1 MKKILFRK
9 FLLDCLAFFLISL
22 VSTSI
27 IIWVFQ
33 AVNYLD
39 LIIEDGRDY
48 SIYLNYTLL
57 NFPKIISK
65 ILPFAFFFSF
75 SYVIAKYELN
85 NELLIYWN
93 FGVNK
98 IKVVNFF
105 LTFSIILLLFQII
118 LASLIVPKSQS
129 LARSLIRTSDYNFV
143 NNFLKV
149 KKFNAI
155 VNDLTIYTEG
165 KDIDGNFKN
174 IYIKRNIGKDNFQ
187 ITFAKKGIFKKG
199 KNFSI
204 LELSN
209 GENINLFNNQITN
222 FSFSKSE
229 FKLSSFSTTTILV
242 TKTQDHKTFE
252 LFECVI
258 DLTNKNIKNK
268 NKIKEKVRNCEINN
282 LDNIIAELY
291 KRLAIPLYIPALML
305 ISLMLIIHSKE
316 KINYSRYRITVFLM
330 GFFLI
335 IFSESTLKFVNES
348 LINNLIIILIPI
360 TIIILLY
367 FYILSKFKFKK
378 SII

>member
-9 FLLDCLAFFLISL
+9 ILFDCLIFFIISLISA
-22 VSTSI
+22 SI

-39 LIIEDGRDY
+39 LIIEDGREY
-48 SIYLNYTLL
+48 NTYIHYTLL
-57 NFPKIISK
+57 NFPKIVSK

-93 FGVNK
+93 FGVSK

-105 LTFSIILLLFQII
+105 LIFSITLLLFQII
-118 LASLIVPKSQS
+118 LTSLIVPKSQY

-143 NNFLKV
+143 NNFIKV

-155 VNDLTIYTEG
+155 VNDLTIYTES
-165 KDIDGNFKN
+165 KDIDGTFNN
-174 IYIKRNIGKDNFQ
+174 LYIKRNIGKNNFQ
-187 ITFAKKGIFKKG
+187 ITFAKKGILKKS
-199 KNFSI
+199 NNLTI
-204 LELSN
+204 LELFN
-209 GENINLFNNQITN
+209 GENINLFNNRITN

-229 FKLSSFSTTTILV
+229 FNLSSFSTNTILV
-242 TKTQDHKTFE
+242 TKTQEHKTFE

-258 DLTNKNIKNK
+258 NLTNKNIKDK
-268 NKIKEKVRNCEINN
+268 NEIKKKVRNCEINN

-305 ISLMLIIHSKE
+305 TSLMLIIHSKE
-316 KINYSRYRITVFLM
+316 KINFFKSRIIVFLI

-335 IFSESTLKFVNES
+335 IFSESTLRFVNIS
-348 LINNLIIILIPI
+348 LINNSIIILIPI
-360 TIIILLY
+360 TIIIFLY

-378 SII
+378 L

>member
-9 FLLDCLAFFLISL
+9 ILLDCLAFFTISLISA
-22 VSTSI
+22 SI

-48 SIYLNYTLL
+48 SIYLHYTLL
-57 NFPKIISK
+57 NFPKIVSK

-93 FGVNK
+93 FGVSK

-105 LTFSIILLLFQII
+105 LVFSIILLLFQII
-118 LASLIVPKSQS
+118 LTSLIVPKSQN

-143 NNFLKV
+143 NNFIKV

-155 VNDLTIYTEG
+155 VNNLTIYTES
-165 KDIDGNFKN
+165 KDIDGSFNN

-187 ITFAKKGIFKKG
+187 ITFAKKGVFKKG
-199 KNFSI
+199 KNFAI
-204 LELSN
+204 LELYN
-209 GENINLFNNQITN
+209 GENINLFNNKITN

-229 FKLSSFSTTTILV
+229 FNLSSFSTNTILV
-242 TKTQDHKTFE
+242 TKTQEHKTYE

-258 DLTNKNIKNK
+258 NLTDKNIKNK
-268 NKIKEKVRNCEINN
+268 NNIRKKVRNCEINN
-282 LDNIIAELY
+282 LDNVIAELY
-291 KRLAIPLYIPALML
+291 KRVAIPLYIPALML

-316 KINYSRYRITVFLM
+316 KINYLKNRVIVFLI

-335 IFSESTLKFVNES
+335 IFSESTLKFVSAS

-360 TIIILLY
+360 TIIVLLY

-378 SII
+378 L

>member
-9 FLLDCLAFFLISL
+9 ILFDCLIFFTISLISAS
-22 VSTSI
+22 V

-39 LIIEDGRDY
+39 LVIEDGRDY
-48 SIYLNYTLL
+48 SIYIHYTLL
-57 NFPKIISK
+57 NFPKIVSK
-65 ILPFAFFFSF
+65 ILPFAFFFGF

-93 FGVNK
+93 FGVSK

-105 LTFSIILLLFQII
+105 LIFSIILLLFQII
-118 LASLIVPKSQS
+118 LTSLIVPKSQN

-143 NNFLKV
+143 NNFIKV
-149 KKFNAI
+149 KKFNAV
-155 VNDLTIYTEG
+155 VNDLTIYTES
-165 KDIDGNFKN
+165 KDIDGNFNN

-187 ITFAKKGIFKKG
+187 ITFAKRGVFKTG
-199 KNFSI
+199 KNFAI
-204 LELSN
+204 LELFN
-209 GENINLFNNQITN
+209 GENINLFNNKITN

-229 FKLSSFSTTTILV
+229 FNLSLFSTNTILV
-242 TKTQDHKTFE
+242 TKTQEHNTFE

-258 DLTNKNIKNK
+258 NLTNKNIKNK
-268 NKIKEKVRNCEINN
+268 NKIRKKVRNCEINN
-282 LDNIIAELY
+282 LDTIIAELY
-291 KRLAIPLYIPALML
+291 KRLAIPLYIPTLML
-305 ISLMLIIHSKE
+305 TSLILIIHSKE
-316 KINYSRYRITVFLM
+316 KINYLKNRIIVFLI

-335 IFSESTLKFVNES
+335 IFSESTLKFINES

-378 SII
+378 L

>member
-9 FLLDCLAFFLISL
+9 ILFDCLIFFIISLISA
-22 VSTSI
+22 SI

-39 LIIEDGRDY
+39 LIIEDGREY
-48 SIYLNYTLL
+48 STYIHYTLL
-57 NFPKIISK
+57 NFPKIVSK

-93 FGVNK
+93 FGVSK
-98 IKVVNFF
+98 IKIVNFF
-105 LTFSIILLLFQII
+105 LIFSITLLLFQII
-118 LASLIVPKSQS
+118 LTSLIVPKSQY

-143 NNFLKV
+143 NNFIKV

-155 VNDLTIYTEG
+155 VNDLTIYTES
-165 KDIDGNFKN
+165 KDIDGTFNN
-174 IYIKRNIGKDNFQ
+174 MYIKRNIGKNNFQ
-187 ITFAKKGIFKKG
+187 ITFAKKGILKKS
-199 KNFSI
+199 NNLTI
-204 LELSN
+204 LELFN
-209 GENINLFNNQITN
+209 GENINLFNNRITN

-229 FKLSSFSTTTILV
+229 FNLSSFSTNTILV
-242 TKTQDHKTFE
+242 TKTQEHKTFE

-258 DLTNKNIKNK
+258 NLTNKNIKDK
-268 NKIKEKVRNCEINN
+268 NEIKKKVRNCEINN

-316 KINYSRYRITVFLM
+316 KINFFKSRLIVFLI

-335 IFSESTLKFVNES
+335 IFSESTLRFVNIS

-360 TIIILLY
+360 TIIIFLY

-378 SII
+378 L

>member
-9 FLLDCLAFFLISL
+9 ILFDCLIFFTISLISAS
-22 VSTSI
+22 V

-39 LIIEDGRDY
+39 LVIEDGRDY
-48 SIYLNYTLL
+48 SIYIHYTLL
-57 NFPKIISK
+57 NFPKIVSK
-65 ILPFAFFFSF
+65 ILPFAFFFGF

-93 FGVNK
+93 FGVSK

-105 LTFSIILLLFQII
+105 LIFSIILLLFQII
-118 LASLIVPKSQS
+118 LTSLIVPKSQN

-143 NNFLKV
+143 NNFIKV
-149 KKFNAI
+149 KKFNAV
-155 VNDLTIYTEG
+155 VNDLTIYTES
-165 KDIDGNFKN
+165 KDIDGSFNN

-187 ITFAKKGIFKKG
+187 ITFAKRGVFKTG
-199 KNFSI
+199 KNFAI
-204 LELSN
+204 LELFN
-209 GENINLFNNQITN
+209 GENINLFNNKITN

-229 FKLSSFSTTTILV
+229 FNLSLFSTNTILV
-242 TKTQDHKTFE
+242 TKTQEHNTFE

-258 DLTNKNIKNK
+258 NLTNKNIKNK
-268 NKIKEKVRNCEINN
+268 NKIRKKVRNCEINN
-282 LDNIIAELY
+282 LDTIIAELY
-291 KRLAIPLYIPALML
+291 KRLAIPLYIPTLML
-305 ISLMLIIHSKE
+305 TSLILIIHSKE
-316 KINYSRYRITVFLM
+316 KINYLKNRIIVFLI

-335 IFSESTLKFVNES
+335 IFSESTLKFINES

-378 SII
+378 L

>member
-9 FLLDCLAFFLISL
+9 ILFDCLIFFIISLISA
-22 VSTSI
+22 SI

-39 LIIEDGRDY
+39 LIIEDGREY
-48 SIYLNYTLL
+48 NTYIHYTLL
-57 NFPKIISK
+57 NFPKIVSK

-93 FGVNK
+93 FGVSK

-105 LTFSIILLLFQII
+105 LIFSITLLLFQII
-118 LASLIVPKSQS
+118 LTSLIVPKSQY

-143 NNFLKV
+143 NNFIKV

-155 VNDLTIYTEG
+155 VNDLTIYTES
-165 KDIDGNFKN
+165 KDIDGTFNN
-174 IYIKRNIGKDNFQ
+174 LYIKRNIGKNNFQ
-187 ITFAKKGIFKKG
+187 ITFAKKGILKKS
-199 KNFSI
+199 NNLTI
-204 LELSN
+204 LELFN
-209 GENINLFNNQITN
+209 GENINSFNNRITN

-229 FKLSSFSTTTILV
+229 FNLSSFSTNTILV
-242 TKTQDHKTFE
+242 TKTQEHKTFE

-258 DLTNKNIKNK
+258 NLTNKNIKDK
-268 NKIKEKVRNCEINN
+268 NEIKKKVRNCEINN

-305 ISLMLIIHSKE
+305 TSLMLIIHSKE
-316 KINYSRYRITVFLM
+316 KINFFKSRIIVFLI

-335 IFSESTLKFVNES
+335 IFSESTLRFVNIS
-348 LINNLIIILIPI
+348 LINNSIIILIPI
-360 TIIILLY
+360 TIIIFLY

-378 SII
+378 L

>member
-9 FLLDCLAFFLISL
+9 ILFDCLIFFIISLISA
-22 VSTSI
+22 SI

-39 LIIEDGRDY
+39 LIIEDGREY
-48 SIYLNYTLL
+48 STYIHYTLL
-57 NFPKIISK
+57 NFPKIVSK

-93 FGVNK
+93 FGVSK

-105 LTFSIILLLFQII
+105 LIFSITLLLFQII
-118 LASLIVPKSQS
+118 LTSLIVPKSQY

-143 NNFLKV
+143 NNFIKV

-155 VNDLTIYTEG
+155 VNDLTIYTES
-165 KDIDGNFKN
+165 KDIDGTFNN
-174 IYIKRNIGKDNFQ
+174 LYIKRNIGKNNFQ
-187 ITFAKKGIFKKG
+187 ITFAKKGILKKS
-199 KNFSI
+199 NNLTI
-204 LELSN
+204 LELFN
-209 GENINLFNNQITN
+209 GENINLFNNRITN

-229 FKLSSFSTTTILV
+229 FNLSSFSTNTILV
-242 TKTQDHKTFE
+242 TKTQEHKTFE

-258 DLTNKNIKNK
+258 NLTNKNIKDK
-268 NKIKEKVRNCEINN
+268 NEIKKKVRNCEINN

-305 ISLMLIIHSKE
+305 TSLMLIIHSKE
-316 KINYSRYRITVFLM
+316 KINFFKSRIIVFLI

-335 IFSESTLKFVNES
+335 IFSESTLRFVNIS

-360 TIIILLY
+360 TIIIFLY

-378 SII
+378 L